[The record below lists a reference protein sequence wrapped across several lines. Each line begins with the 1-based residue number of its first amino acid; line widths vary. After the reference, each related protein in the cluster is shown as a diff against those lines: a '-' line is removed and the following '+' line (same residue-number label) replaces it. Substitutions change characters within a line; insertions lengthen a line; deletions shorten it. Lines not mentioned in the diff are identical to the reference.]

1 MTNKISPFP
10 GERSRYSNWEYNA
23 EKSAKSTHQV
33 PDAERELPKV
43 VELVS
48 KGCFEKINSSTPI
61 EVRSLTLQ
69 QLEDRLKTGDTKGV
83 FEIHKT
89 ELFALDPETRQELEK
104 AQRLGVD
111 ILFSD
116 SGERISLRDRKIVE
130 NPPPNSALFYM
141 CLGNLSEFAP
151 DTESTDRKIDNASI
165 LHPLPPKFKA
175 EQKEREPES
184 SKLTEE
190 QMIFNLNHNPN
201 TDPRVKK
208 NTEHSIASKRAAEE
222 EIEEMEENRQ
232 TLEYQRMKEDI
243 RHQDENNAFL

>member
-1 MTNKISPFP
+1 MISRWINFRPLMWIILSPLLTIATN
-10 GERSRYSNWEYNA
+10 
-23 EKSAKSTHQV
+23 
-33 PDAERELPKV
+33 
-43 VELVS
+43 
-48 KGCFEKINSSTPI
+48 
-61 EVRSLTLQ
+61 
-69 QLEDRLKTGDTKGV
+69 
-83 FEIHKT
+83 
-89 ELFALDPETRQELEK
+89 
-104 AQRLGVD
+104 
-111 ILFSD
+111 D
-116 SGERISLRDRKIVE
+116 SGEILVGDAKTGERLQEMAKLGGALVNSETGEKIELKERKIVVLSSE
-130 NPPPNSALFYM
+130 QTAAFFLS
-141 CLGNLSEFAP
+141 LGNFREFAP

-232 TLEYQRMKEDI
+232 TLEYQRMEEDI
-243 RHQDENNAFL
+243 RHQEEGVE